1 MDNYLNYNID
11 INNIKDINTLK
22 LLENLLNDYKEKSKL
37 FKKEKLDNQ
46 IKLETIFKIIFFNLF
61 NSFVL
66 KDYKIYYFRSN
77 KAIQIRKLST
87 YSINHKYLSRKYN
100 LDVLNY
106 FYNNKY
112 INLIPHSVL
121 NKKLSSL
128 AINKKLINLFK
139 ELTIND
145 ICYDLD
151 NRQYSKVDR
160 LISKQVQIRP
170 QKNFK
175 LKNDDEID
183 KFAAFKN
190 KKIITPKDFDR
201 QPYINKVMKL
211 NNISSYVLLDKK
223 LNELKDKL
231 NIINNFINKS
241 NFKINNFNIHKD
253 HLIDKLRLDNSNFQI
268 LDTNN
273 SNIKLLPNYFFKQR
287 RIFNNW
293 SLIQGG
299 RLYSTFQFISKQAR
313 NDILINDQKVSS
325 LDLKNSHPRL
335 VYHLSG
341 HNISKNIDLY
351 FECNPYNFPKDIS
364 RKLNKFILMLLLNSK
379 RINSK
384 RSLDNIEKEMLSY
397 NIDYSDYF
405 YKHIKFHDYIK
416 YLIIQIINSHPDIQ
430 VYFKTKVGLLLQFIE
445 SEILI
450 DSIIELI
457 KNHNILALPV
467 HDELI
472 VPIEYKEITK
482 EYIKKN
488 YNIRVHEAIEKNLY
502 KRFINQFNRIKKTNK
517 KSIDISKIILKN
529 KNIVF
534 VPSLE

>member
-1 MDNYLNYNID
+1 MYLNYNID
-11 INNIKDINTLK
+11 INNIKDINALK
-22 LLENLLNDYKEKSKL
+22 LLENLLNEYKENSKL

-46 IKLETIFKIIFFNLF
+46 IKLEIIFKIIFFNMF
-61 NSFVL
+61 NSFII

-77 KAIQIRKLST
+77 KAIQIRKFST
-87 YSINHKYLSRKYN
+87 YYVNHKYLLRKYN
-100 LDVLNY
+100 LDILNHLS
-106 FYNNKY
+106 NNKY

-121 NKKLSSL
+121 NKKLSSF
-128 AINKKLINLFK
+128 AINNKLINLFN
-139 ELTIND
+139 ELTIID

-160 LISKQVQIRP
+160 LISKQVQIRS
-170 QKNFK
+170 QKKFK

-211 NNISSYVLLDKK
+211 NNISSYLLLDKK
-223 LNELKDKL
+223 LNKLKDKL
-231 NIINNFINKS
+231 NIINNFIDKS
-241 NFKINNFNIHKD
+241 NFKINNFNIHRD

-273 SNIKLLPNYFFKQR
+273 QNIKLLPNHFFKQR

-299 RLYSTFQFISKQAR
+299 RLYSPFQFISKQAR
-313 NDILINDQKVSS
+313 NDLLINNQKVSS
-325 LDLKNSHPRL
+325 LDLKNSHVRL
-335 VYHLSG
+335 LYHLSG
-341 HNISKNIDLY
+341 HNIPINIDLY
-351 FECNPYNFPKDIS
+351 LECNPYNFPKDIS
-364 RKLNKFILMLLLNSK
+364 RKLNKFILMLLINSK

-384 RSLDNIEKEMLSY
+384 RSLNNIKNEMLSY
-397 NIDYSDYF
+397 NNIDYSDYF
-405 YKHIKFHDYIK
+405 YKTISFHDYIK
-416 YLIIQIINSHPDIQ
+416 YLIQQIINSHPDIEM
-430 VYFKTKVGLLLQFIE
+430 YFHTKVGVLLQFIE

-450 DSIIELI
+450 NSIIELI
-457 KNHNILALPV
+457 KNHNVLALPV

-472 VPIEYKEITK
+472 VPTEYKEITK

-488 YNIRVHEAIEKNLY
+488 YNIRVHQAIEKNLY
-502 KRFINQFNRIKKTNK
+502 KRFINQFNRIKKVNK

-529 KNIVF
+529 KNIIF
-534 VPSLE
+534 EPSLE